1 MKMGHIREVG
11 MLRLGNFCDAV
22 LNSTVC
28 YFEMLF
34 CIEAVVYHGGVFGL
48 SVMQRKGSCEHT

>member
-11 MLRLGNFCDAV
+11 MLRLGNFCDVV
-22 LNSTVC
+22 LNSTVY

-34 CIEAVVYHGGVFGL
+34 CIEAVVYHGGGGVWFKRDATQGVL
-48 SVMQRKGSCEHT
+48 